1 MVPSG
6 NKREDILNATF
17 DLVQNYGLNEL
28 TTAKIA
34 RASGTAETIIYRHF
48 SNKHAILSELLQRT
62 CVGFQKSTSS
72 IVAESISPFEKIE
85 KLIAFHLEFIQQT
98 RGISR
103 ILFSEQ
109 IHLAAPSD
117 SLKQIARTLAS
128 EGRGCVRQIIEEGI
142 HGDHFHSDLD
152 IEAASMS
159 FMGVFYLLI
168 HEWSLDDFSW
178 NITDKKAQIVEH
190 FHQSWACKNKPID

>member
-17 DLVQNYGLNEL
+17 ELVQNFGLNEL

-48 SNKHAILSELLQRT
+48 SNKHAIMTELLQRT
-62 CVGFQKSTSS
+62 CLDFQKAAAFV
-72 IVAESISPFEKIE
+72 VAEPISPFEKIE
-85 KLIAFHLEFIQQT
+85 KLTALHLEFIQRT
-98 RGISR
+98 HGMSR

-109 IHLAAPSD
+109 VHLAAASD
-117 SLKQIARTLAS
+117 PLKQIARTLAIES
-128 EGRGCVRQIIEEGI
+128 RHCVKQIIEEGI
-142 HGDHFHSDLD
+142 RCSLYNKNLD
-152 IEAASMS
+152 IETASMS

-168 HEWSLDDFSW
+168 HEWALDDFSW